1 MSSAH
6 CKSVGN
12 SISILPVTGIAV
24 LGSILTTMSPVV
36 LTKAG
41 ENVTEQDL
49 NPSAV
54 NVMIELE
61 DPPGEVKSL
70 PIQALKVC
78 VVMAGLGFKMLETW
92 MKMLLTKVSVMMA
105 FEITTV

>member
-1 MSSAH
+1 MSSVH

-24 LGSILTTMSPVV
+24 FGSILTTMSPVV

-41 ENVTEQDL
+41 ENVTPQAL
-49 NPSAV
+49 NSSAV
-54 NVMIELE
+54 SVMIEFD

-70 PIQALKVC
+70 PIQALKVW
-78 VVMAGLGFKMLETW
+78 VVMAGLGFKMLESCR
-92 MKMLLTKVSVMMA
+92 KMLLMKVSVKMA